1 VSTLKK
7 QFQRIAHE
15 HMRQHRADYIDLQE
29 VAEWA
34 IRTGKWKP
42 QKSALMRECKEL
54 LGRALREE
62 YFTDS
67 QGRRV
72 RAMHVIV
79 KDRRGKQ
86 TSIWGDMRTA
96 DRDHMALSFQQR
108 RTQIVGDCRQ
118 LRLDV
123 DSYNENYNKG
133 RWIQMSFD
141 FTPDLEEDEVMRA
154 KPSLSTSFRPQTSP
168 DSRVSA

>member
-1 VSTLKK
+1 MSNLKK

-15 HMRQHRADYIDLQE
+15 YMRQHGADYIDLQE

-34 IRTGKWKP
+34 IRTGRWKP
-42 QKSALMRECKEL
+42 QKSALIRECKEL

-79 KDRRGKQ
+79 KDKRGKQ
-86 TSIWGDMRTA
+86 TSIWGDMRRA

-108 RTQIVGDCRQ
+108 RRQIVGDCRQ
-118 LRLDV
+118 LRMDV
-123 DSYNENYNKG
+123 DSYNENFNKG
-133 RWIQMSFD
+133 PWIQMSFD
-141 FTPDLEEDEVMRA
+141 FTADLEEDEIMTTKARV
-154 KPSLSTSFRPQTSP
+154 STSFRPQTSS
-168 DSRVSA
+168 DSRVST